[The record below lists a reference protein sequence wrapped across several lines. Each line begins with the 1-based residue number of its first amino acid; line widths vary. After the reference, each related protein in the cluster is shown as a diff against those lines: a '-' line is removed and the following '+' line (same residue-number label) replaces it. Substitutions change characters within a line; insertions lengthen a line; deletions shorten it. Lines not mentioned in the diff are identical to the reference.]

1 MNRATVLMGMLAV
14 ALGAIGCPATYQAR
28 SVKPSGFLGDYS
40 QLSPGKEGEALLVY
54 VRPGVEWTK
63 YDKIWLEPVTVWGDV
78 KGGLLQSV
86 PKDEA
91 QVLADYLDASLRNS
105 LSKDYKLVD
114 KAGPG
119 TLRLRVAITEA
130 EGSSVPL
137 DLVSTVIP
145 QMRALSAVKRIA
157 TGTAAFVGKAGIEG
171 EIEDSITNQRLA
183 AAVDRRVGQKR
194 LQGVTNTWND
204 VQGAFDYWSERL
216 RARLAEFRAG
226 RGPT

>member
-1 MNRATVLMGMLAV
+1 MRTLIVIVTGLRLVLGWSLVHAQSDCRGQCDLML
-14 ALGAIGCPATYQAR
+14 T
-28 SVKPSGFLGDYS
+28 
-40 QLSPGKEGEALLVY
+40 
-54 VRPGVEWTK
+54 
-63 YDKIWLEPVTVWGDV
+63 
-78 KGGLLQSV
+78 
-86 PKDEA
+86 
-91 QVLADYLDASLRNS
+91 LRNS
-105 LSKDYKLVD
+105 LSKDYKRVD

-171 EIEDSITNQRLA
+171 EIEASITNQRLA

-194 LQGVTNTWND
+194 LQGVTNTWDD
-204 VQGAFDYWSERL
+204 VQGAFDYWSERV